1 MFPQA
6 AAEGGRKV
14 ATRPSSLLSC
24 PLVSTSP
31 TATGSLAKT
40 PFPQLIVYIVDRALT
55 GSLVFRNVED
65 DEVVEHTVYI
75 EEGAVAK
82 VRTGKPVA
90 YLGQVLVDL
99 GLLDE
104 DGLET
109 SLITL
114 AASKGGLHGELLLRT
129 GRIDRGGLLA
139 GLREQIIRKMTYL
152 FSLPPET
159 QYAFFEGVNRLED
172 WGGPE
177 LLPVDPL
184 RLLWLSVR
192 TSQNFA
198 NIDALLMRLRKTP
211 LRLRPDTD
219 LARFGFDAEAL
230 AVVDRLQGEPMLLGD
245 LLGSSV
251 APEMTTKLVVV
262 TLAISR
268 HLDFGNPKQPPPLCA
283 NHPAEL
289 YRAVRVARS
298 RSAGGQAAVGR
309 VKLQTRLMP
318 ADGKP
323 RPVPSSGPPSPRPS
337 EPTRAKQEEVNA
349 VRESILERASGI
361 DKEDYFTML
370 GVTRDANEDE
380 IRAAYFGLVKR
391 WHPDRL
397 PAELGDVRDAAAK
410 VFARIHQAF
419 DTLVDAEQRAQY
431 LQVLEGGGGTPEE
444 AEEVQRIL
452 DAADAF
458 QRAQV
463 FLKKRDIDQAE
474 LYAERA
480 MNGDPEQAD
489 YIAFWVSIQLQK
501 RASDP
506 NAPMADLLKL
516 LDDALAKDSACER
529 ALFCRGT
536 LLKRIGRVEAAMS
549 DFRKVV
555 ELYPKNIDAARELRL
570 YEMRKGSSS
579 SSSST
584 AAPSQS
590 AQWRMEALLGKLF
603 KR

>member
-1 MFPQA
+1 M
-6 AAEGGRKV
+6 
-14 ATRPSSLLSC
+14 
-24 PLVSTSP
+24 SP

-40 PFPQLIVYIVDRALT
+40 PFPQLIVYIADRALT
-55 GSLVFRNVED
+55 GSLVLRATEGD
-65 DEVVEHTVYI
+65 DIVEHTVYV

-90 YLGQVLVDL
+90 YLGEVLVDL

-109 SLITL
+109 SRITL
-114 AASKGGLHGELLLRT
+114 AASGGGLHGELLLRT

-139 GLREQIIRKMTYL
+139 GLREQVVRKMTYL
-152 FSLPPET
+152 FGLPPET
-159 QYAFFEGVNRLED
+159 QYAFYAGVNRLEE

-184 RLLWLSVR
+184 RLLWLAVR
-192 TSQNFA
+192 TSSNLE
-198 NIDALLMRLRKTP
+198 NIDAVLHRLRKTP

-219 LARFGFDAEAL
+219 LARFGFDAEGL
-230 AVVDRLQGEPMLLGD
+230 AVVDRLQGEAMLIPELIASG
-245 LLGSSV
+245 V
-251 APEMTTKLVVV
+251 ASETTSKLVVF
-262 TLAISR
+262 TLTISR
-268 HLDFGNPKQPPPLCA
+268 HLDFGNPKQLPPLCA
-283 NHPAEL
+283 DHPAEL
-289 YRAVRVARS
+289 YRAVRIARP
-298 RSAGGQAAVGR
+298 RPAGGQAAVGR
-309 VKLQTRLMP
+309 VKLQTRLMSV
-318 ADGKP
+318 DGKP
-323 RPVPSSGPPSPRPS
+323 RPVAPPAPPAPSSRPS
-337 EPTRAKQEEVNA
+337 EPNRSQDELKAQRDAILGRAAE
-349 VRESILERASGI
+349 I
-361 DKEDYFTML
+361 DKEDYFTIL
-370 GVTRDANEDE
+370 GVTREATEEE
-380 IRAAYFGLVKR
+380 IRAAYFSLVKR

-397 PAELGDVRDAAAK
+397 PSELNDVRDASAK
-410 VFARIHQAF
+410 VFSRIHQAF
-419 DTLVDAEQRAQY
+419 ETLANAEQRAQY

-463 FLKKRDIDQAE
+463 FLKKRDMEQAE
-474 LYAERA
+474 LHAERA

-489 YIAFWVSIQLQK
+489 YIAFWVSLQLQK

-506 NAPMADLLKL
+506 NAPLADLLKL
-516 LDDALAKDSACER
+516 LDDALAKDAVCER

-536 LLKRIGRVEAAMS
+536 LLKRIGRTEAAMS

-570 YEMRKGSSS
+570 YEMRHSKSGAASPS
-579 SSSST
+579 
-584 AAPSQS
+584 APSQS
-590 AQWRMEALLGKLF
+590 AQWKVDALLGKLF